1 MMIKFLSVASFFC
14 SHLIESLKTLKLE
27 QKSQKTV
34 VGLSEML
41 YLCNAIRKVI
51 AALDENLGANIIK

>member
-34 VGLSEML
+34 VGLREML
-41 YLCNAIRKVI
+41 YLCNAIMKVI
-51 AALDENLGANIIK
+51 AALDEDLCENTIE